1 MVEKNREITI
11 VILILD
17 LLKDCGTINDNDYEI
32 LYKAIEWIS
41 LNDIT
46 VQKSSSVT
54 IAWFFLL
61 YSILDYWSSA

>member
-1 MVEKNREITI
+1 MDGMVPYLFSQDCKKKSEA
-11 VILILD
+11 LIIFLA
-17 LLKDCGTINDNDYEI
+17 E
-32 LYKAIEWIS
+32 YKAIEWIS

-61 YSILDYWSSA
+61 YSILDYRSSA